1 MREKKSANFVFFSNP
16 KYFFFCRLFLLLA
29 SSSSSVVLF
38 IFLSLG
44 VQCEIEEGIRGGF
57 VSLSLVERK
66 TVKKRRGFS
75 LFAVVLGFCGFCCRA
90 KGV

>member
-1 MREKKSANFVFFSNP
+1 ML
-16 KYFFFCRLFLLLA
+16 FFCRLFLLLA

-66 TVKKRRGFS
+66 TVKKRRGFIVRS
-75 LFAVVLGFCGFCCRA
+75 SIGLLRFLLPR
-90 KGV
+90 KRRLKEKH

>member
-1 MREKKSANFVFFSNP
+1 MHRFFKTLNT
-16 KYFFFCRLFLLLA
+16 FFFRLLA
-29 SSSSSVVLF
+29 SSSSSRVLF

-44 VQCEIEEGIRGGF
+44 VACKIEGIRGGF

>member
-1 MREKKSANFVFFSNP
+1 MLFRLKEVFIEKFFRSFCQNIFNF
-16 KYFFFCRLFLLLA
+16 LMIEIL
-29 SSSSSVVLF
+29 

-44 VQCEIEEGIRGGF
+44 VACKIEGIRGGF